1 MAPSTKLISGQDFRS
16 STTVMCLPASL
27 PIYAANWFVVKKSL
41 AVAVDLKQDAIPMA
55 EFLQQYQHA

>member
-1 MAPSTKLISGQDFRS
+1 VLSGFLANLCSKLVCR
-16 STTVMCLPASL
+16 
-27 PIYAANWFVVKKSL
+27 KKSL